1 MIFYL
6 LFSQTARHASEMR
19 KHALKLLH
27 SQRDILAPPA
37 IVGMET
43 AINDLAAALAA
54 RADKPALIAKMEAL
68 EQAAAKWLK
77 PYPNHSI
84 RENVEVILVAIA
96 VAMGIRTFFLQP
108 FKIPTGSMQP
118 TLYGITHEDL
128 RNKPGVQIP
137 GVFARFIDSWFRGV
151 SYYHLVA
158 EEDGELLNVEQPTTL
173 LPFVKKQNILVGART
188 YTIWFPPDSLP
199 TRAGFH
205 PGQFFK
211 AGEDIIKVRVKSG
224 DHLFVDRMSYN
235 FRRPSRGDIIVFET
249 RGILHP
255 NMPQD
260 QFYIKRLVGLGDEKM
275 RIGDDNQLVINGQRL
290 DKTTPGFER
299 LYNFDRTAAP
309 KPNEYFGHVNN
320 ATGPG
325 LAPLF
330 PTGTSEFTVGHNR
343 LMAMG
348 DNTLNSF
355 DSRGWGDLPRDNVI
369 GKSFFVYWPFSTRWA
384 FGAR

>member
-1 MIFYL
+1 
-6 LFSQTARHASEMR
+6 
-19 KHALKLLH
+19 
-27 SQRDILAPPA
+27 
-37 IVGMET
+37 
-43 AINDLAAALAA
+43 
-54 RADKPALIAKMEAL
+54 
-68 EQAAAKWLK
+68 
-77 PYPNHSI
+77 
-84 RENVEVILVAIA
+84 
-96 VAMGIRTFFLQP
+96 
-108 FKIPTGSMQP
+108 
-118 TLYGITHEDL
+118 
-128 RNKPGVQIP
+128 
-137 GVFARFIDSWFRGV
+137 
-151 SYYHLVA
+151 
-158 EEDGELLNVEQPTTL
+158 
-173 LPFVKKQNILVGART
+173 
-188 YTIWFPPDSLP
+188 
-199 TRAGFH
+199 
-205 PGQFFK
+205 
-211 AGEDIIKVRVKSG
+211 
-224 DHLFVDRMSYN
+224 
-235 FRRPSRGDIIVFET
+235 
-249 RGILHP
+249 
-255 NMPQD
+255 MPQD

-275 RIGDDNQLVINGQRL
+275 RIGDDNQLVINGERL